1 MSNSCHPCN
10 QRCHQGRTCPATAVV
25 RQKPVSLP
33 IELRKLVD
41 RLTSGLTPGQRP
53 LA

>member
-1 MSNSCHPCN
+1 M
-10 QRCHQGRTCPATAVV
+10 

-33 IELRKLVD
+33 VELRKLVEK
-41 RLTSGLTPGQRP
+41 LTSLAPRQRP